1 MGGNKANGA
10 GFSPLVDPTA
20 VGFASSRKDNLMTE
34 FCGVWK
40 LERIVEK
47 SKFDC

>member
-10 GFSPLVDPTA
+10 GFNPLVDPTA

-34 FCGVWK
+34 ICGVSK
-40 LERIVEK
+40 FKKIVEK
-47 SKFDC
+47 SKFGC